1 MLKFIFRSWRGATL
15 LMAAAALLSGACNA
29 GLIAVVNH
37 ALSTPGRTSLVFV
50 AGFAALGLG
59 RLATS
64 VFSQLISVRFSE
76 GAIAWLRRDL
86 VRGILAAPLRQLE
99 QLGVGRIFVALT
111 DDVYHVAQ
119 ALLGLPIIAVNLALL
134 LGGAAYLTW
143 LSWRVLLVLLVL
155 VIFGGVGY
163 RLFVRRA
170 FRSLN
175 QAREEEDRL
184 FGHFRA
190 LTEGIKEL
198 KLHRGRRSLFVSH
211 DIQRSTQ
218 AFQNHNIRA
227 ENCFIIAQHWSH
239 LLFYILIGAVLF
251 LLPSMIELSPETL
264 SGYVITTLYLMGP
277 LAGVLSSFSLFGRAN
292 VALGKIEQLGVQLST
307 SVAERIR
314 DDAVEPTRTD
324 GFKRLELIGVS
335 HHYYDENDENQF
347 AVGPLSLTF
356 HPGELIFLVGG
367 NGSGKS
373 TLAKVLLG
381 LYPPRTGEIRLDGIP
396 ITDAT
401 RDEYR
406 QRFSAVFADFFVFDN
421 LAGAPAGEL
430 DTQAADY
437 LVRLRLEDKVKVN
450 NGTLSTTA
458 LSQGQRKRLALL
470 AAYLEDRPFYLFD
483 EWASD
488 QDPQFKE
495 IFYRIL
501 LPDLKARGKTVVA
514 ITHDDRYFHLADR
527 LIKLEYGQV
536 VLDERQNA
544 PGASASSSAAAFPLR
559 ESGNGSVKGPAPS
572 GGASGPQT
580 AMAQKR

>member
-37 ALSTPGRTSLVFV
+37 ALSTPGRTSLALV

-64 VFSQLISVRFSE
+64 VFSQLVSVRFSE
-76 GAIAWLRRDL
+76 SAIAWLRRDL

-99 QLGVGRIFVALT
+99 QLGIGRIFVALT
-111 DDVYHVAQ
+111 DDVHHVAQ
-119 ALLGLPIIAVNLALL
+119 ALLGLPVIAVNLALL
-134 LGGAAYLTW
+134 LGGAVYLVW
-143 LSWRVLLVLLVL
+143 LSWQVLLVLIVL
-155 VIFGGVGY
+155 VVLGGVGY
-163 RLFVRRA
+163 RLFVGRA
-170 FRSLN
+170 FRSLH
-175 QAREEEDRL
+175 QARDEEDRL

-198 KLHRGRRSLFVSH
+198 KLHRRRRSLFVTQ
-211 DIQRSTQ
+211 DIHRSTQ

-227 ENCFIIAQHWSH
+227 ENCFIVAQHWSH
-239 LLFYILIGAVLF
+239 LLFYILIGVILF
-251 LLPSMIELSPETL
+251 LLPKMANLSQETL

-307 SVAERIR
+307 GVTERFR
-314 DDAVEPTRTD
+314 DDAGEKTNSAS
-324 GFKRLELIGVS
+324 FERLDLLGIS
-335 HHYYDENDENQF
+335 HNYYDESDENQF
-347 AVGPLSLTF
+347 VVGPLSLTF
-356 HPGELIFLVGG
+356 RPGELVFLVGG

-373 TLAKVLLG
+373 TLAKILLG
-381 LYPPRTGEIRLDGIP
+381 LYPPKSGEIRLDGVL
-396 ITDAT
+396 ITDAN

-406 QRFSAVFADFFVFDN
+406 QLFSVVFADFYVFDN
-421 LAGAPAGEL
+421 LKGARDGEL
-430 DTQAADY
+430 DAQASEY
-437 LVRLRLEDKVKVN
+437 LARLRLEDKVKVT

-470 AAYLEDRPFYLFD
+470 TAYLEDRPFYLFD

-495 IFYRIL
+495 IFYRVL
-501 LPDLKARGKTVVA
+501 LPDLRARGKTVVA

-536 VLDERQNA
+536 ILNERHREANV
-544 PGASASSSAAAFPLR
+544 PVERAAL
-559 ESGNGSVKGPAPS
+559 V
-572 GGASGPQT
+572 
-580 AMAQKR
+580 